1 VDELDDALYE
11 EEPEGPSKS
20 QIKRELHAVQA
31 LAERL
36 VALPRA
42 ELVRLRLSEG
52 TWAAIDET
60 ARIKDLR
67 ALRRH
72 YKRIAK
78 LLMRE
83 DMDAVEALM
92 QEKDTL
98 AREAAARHHRV
109 ERWRERL
116 IAEGDEALAELL
128 DECPSADRQQLRS
141 LVRAAQRD
149 LEKGKPD
156 AGRKLFRFLRE
167 ALNAA

>member
-1 VDELDDALYE
+1 MDELDERYE

-20 QIKRELHAVQA
+20 QIKRELHALQA

-36 VALPRA
+36 IALPRG
-42 ELVRLRLSEG
+42 ELERLGLSEA
-52 TWAAIDET
+52 TWVAIDET

-78 LLMRE
+78 LLARE
-83 DMDAVEALM
+83 DMEAVETLM

-98 AREAAARHHRV
+98 AREAAARHHRI

-116 IAEGDEALAELL
+116 VAEGDEALAELL
-128 DECPSADRQQLRS
+128 DEHPVADRQQLRS

-149 LEKGKPD
+149 REKGRPD
-156 AGRKLFRFLRE
+156 SARKLFRFLRE
-167 ALNAA
+167 VLEGR

>member
-1 VDELDDALYE
+1 MDELDERYE

-20 QIKRELHAVQA
+20 QIKRELHALQA

-36 VALPRA
+36 IALPRG
-42 ELVRLRLSEG
+42 ELERLGLSEA
-52 TWAAIDET
+52 TWVAIDET

-78 LLMRE
+78 LLARE
-83 DMDAVEALM
+83 DMEAVETLM

-98 AREAAARHHRV
+98 ARQAAARHHRI

-128 DECPSADRQQLRS
+128 DECPGTDRQQLRS

-156 AGRKLFRFLRE
+156 AARKLFRFLRQV
-167 ALNAA
+167 LDAA

>member
-1 VDELDDALYE
+1 MDELDEGSEQA
-11 EEPEGPSKS
+11 PEGPSKS
-20 QIKRELHAVQA
+20 RIKRELHALQA

-36 VALPRA
+36 IALPRG
-42 ELVRLRLSEG
+42 ELERLGLSEA
-52 TWAAIDET
+52 TWVAIDET

-78 LLMRE
+78 LLARE
-83 DMDAVEALM
+83 DMEAVETLM
-92 QEKDTL
+92 RERDTL

-128 DECPSADRQQLRS
+128 DEHPGADRQQLRS

-149 LEKGKPD
+149 LEKGRPN
-156 AGRKLFRFLRE
+156 AARKLFRFLRE
-167 ALNAA
+167 MLDTR

>member
-1 VDELDDALYE
+1 MDELDERYE

-20 QIKRELHAVQA
+20 QVKRELHALQA

-36 VALPRA
+36 VALPRG
-42 ELVRLRLSEG
+42 ELERLRLSEA
-52 TWAAIDET
+52 TWVAIDET

-78 LLMRE
+78 LLARE
-83 DMDAVEALM
+83 DMEAVETLM

-109 ERWRERL
+109 ERWRARL

-128 DECPSADRQQLRS
+128 DECPGADRQQLRS

-156 AGRKLFRFLRE
+156 AARKLFRFLRQV
-167 ALNAA
+167 LDAA